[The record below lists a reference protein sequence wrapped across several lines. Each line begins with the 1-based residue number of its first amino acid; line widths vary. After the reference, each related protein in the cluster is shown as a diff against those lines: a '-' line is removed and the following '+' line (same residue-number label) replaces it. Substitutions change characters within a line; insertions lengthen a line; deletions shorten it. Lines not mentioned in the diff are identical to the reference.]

1 MTNNKS
7 TLAGKMTQ
15 YRWIICAMLFF
26 ATTVNY
32 LDRQVLSLTWD
43 EFIKPEFHWNEYH
56 YGLIT
61 SIFSIVYAVCM
72 LFAGRFIDW
81 MGTKK
86 GYLWAIGVW
95 SMGACMHALC
105 GIATE
110 AWVLWAASLV
120 MGACSVVPQLFM
132 PMAGQ
137 YSRPADKARN
147 IGCVLSGLLC
157 GILASRVVSGMVGQ
171 WLGWRTMFAVAS
183 VAMVALI
190 AVTLAIMPGMKPKF
204 SGWWAQLMASVGRMV
219 AGSGRIRV
227 CSVRA
232 ALGFGSMLSVWSCMA
247 FRLAAEPFCAGADAV
262 GALGLCGVAGAMVA
276 GGMGRLVGRFGVR
289 RFSVAGAV
297 VLMVAWAVAWG
308 FDGTYAGLVVAII
321 LIDIGLQCLQ
331 LSNQSACM
339 IEVPDAANRANTIF
353 MTTYFVGGA
362 MGTMLSALGWNMA
375 GWDGVCA
382 VGALLAAASLV
393 VTLCS
398 RY

>member
-1 MTNNKS
+1 MIELQPDKGIPRRLLFMMAAMAGLTVANLYYNQPLLELMRADIGMGEVEANMVTVVTQAGYALGLCLIIPLGDLWSRRRIIVTCMVGAALMT
-7 TLAGKMTQ
+7 A
-15 YRWIICAMLFF
+15 
-26 ATTVNY
+26 
-32 LDRQVLSLTWD
+32 
-43 EFIKPEFHWNEYH
+43 
-56 YGLIT
+56 
-61 SIFSIVYAVCM
+61 
-72 LFAGRFIDW
+72 
-81 MGTKK
+81 
-86 GYLWAIGVW
+86 AI
-95 SMGACMHALC
+95 A
-105 GIATE
+105 IATE

-183 VAMVALI
+183 VAMVASL
-190 AVTLAIMPGMKPKF
+190 AVILAMMPAMKPNF
-204 SGWWAQLMASVGRMV
+204 SGSWAQLMASVGRMV

-382 VGALLAAASLV
+382 VGALLVAASLV

>member
-1 MTNNKS
+1 MIELQPDKGIPRRILFMMAAMAGLTVANLYYNQPLLELMRADIGMGEVEANMVTVVTQAGYALGLCLIIPLGDLWSRRRIIVTCMVGAALMT
-7 TLAGKMTQ
+7 A
-15 YRWIICAMLFF
+15 
-26 ATTVNY
+26 
-32 LDRQVLSLTWD
+32 
-43 EFIKPEFHWNEYH
+43 
-56 YGLIT
+56 
-61 SIFSIVYAVCM
+61 
-72 LFAGRFIDW
+72 
-81 MGTKK
+81 
-86 GYLWAIGVW
+86 AI
-95 SMGACMHALC
+95 A
-105 GIATE
+105 IATE

-183 VAMVALI
+183 VAMVASL
-190 AVTLAIMPGMKPKF
+190 AVILAMMPAMKPNF
-204 SGWWAQLMASVGRMV
+204 SGSWAQLMASVGR
-219 AGSGRIRV
+219 
-227 CSVRA
+227 
-232 ALGFGSMLSVWSCMA
+232 
-247 FRLAAEPFCAGADAV
+247 
-262 GALGLCGVAGAMVA
+262 MVA

>member
-1 MTNNKS
+1 
-7 TLAGKMTQ
+7 
-15 YRWIICAMLFF
+15 
-26 ATTVNY
+26 
-32 LDRQVLSLTWD
+32 
-43 EFIKPEFHWNEYH
+43 
-56 YGLIT
+56 
-61 SIFSIVYAVCM
+61 
-72 LFAGRFIDW
+72 
-81 MGTKK
+81 
-86 GYLWAIGVW
+86 
-95 SMGACMHALC
+95 
-105 GIATE
+105 
-110 AWVLWAASLV
+110 
-120 MGACSVVPQLFM
+120 
-132 PMAGQ
+132 
-137 YSRPADKARN
+137 
-147 IGCVLSGLLC
+147 
-157 GILASRVVSGMVGQ
+157 
-171 WLGWRTMFAVAS
+171 
-183 VAMVALI
+183 
-190 AVTLAIMPGMKPKF
+190 
-204 SGWWAQLMASVGRMV
+204 MASVGRMV